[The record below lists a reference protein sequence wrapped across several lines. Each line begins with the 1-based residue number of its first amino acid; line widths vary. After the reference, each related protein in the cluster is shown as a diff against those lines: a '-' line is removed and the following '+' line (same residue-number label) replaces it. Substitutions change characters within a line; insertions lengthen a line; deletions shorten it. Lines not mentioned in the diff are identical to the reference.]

1 MHLWSAAHIWAA
13 FLDQI
18 GGWVGLFASITGLIS
33 VYYAVK
39 NSILTW
45 PTGIVSVILFGW
57 VFWVT
62 KAYSNA
68 WLQIFYYLPISFYG
82 WYVWLRGGPKRND
95 DLPII
100 VLSHRARL
108 LWTVITVAACLAW
121 GYYEKRYTDA
131 PMPWCDASLT
141 VISIVAQY
149 LQTRK
154 FLENWILWILVDIVY
169 AFYFLPHQGLS
180 MVAAL
185 YGVFLIMAGLGG
197 IEWLKIMRAAQ
208 IPAVEIP
215 STEGV

>member
-1 MHLWSAAHIWAA
+1 MHLWTL
-13 FLDQI
+13 FMEQV
-18 GGWVGLFASITGLIS
+18 GGWIGLFASVTGLIS

-39 NSILTW
+39 NNILIW

-82 WYVWLRGGPKRND
+82 WYVWLRCGPNRND
-95 DLPII
+95 DLPITT
-100 VLSHRARL
+100 LSTKARIG
-108 LWTVITVAACLAW
+108 WTVVTVVASLAW
-121 GYYEKRYTDA
+121 GYYESRSDA

-154 FLENWILWILVDIVY
+154 FIENWILWILADIVF
-169 AFYFLPHQGLS
+169 AFYFLPHSGLGT
-180 MVAAL
+180 VAIL
-185 YGVFLIMAGLGG
+185 YFVFLIMAVLGAR
-197 IEWLKIMRAAQ
+197 EWLKIMRLPMQKTAIEAYEET
-208 IPAVEIP
+208 VRNE
-215 STEGV
+215 S